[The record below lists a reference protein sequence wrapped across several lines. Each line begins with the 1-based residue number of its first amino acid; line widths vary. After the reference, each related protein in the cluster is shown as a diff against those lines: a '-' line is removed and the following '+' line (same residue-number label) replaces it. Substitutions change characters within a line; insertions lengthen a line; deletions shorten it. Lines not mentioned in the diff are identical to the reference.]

1 MQIKATMGYY
11 FKNLC
16 FDTLKTLIKSLC
28 CGGFVYIVWYLCASI
43 ETMVTASQGLRILDP
58 GFVNVWCLG
67 NMSDNME
74 LIRVLKKEKITITTP
89 LEQQLTTLNTQIV
102 GKNKMPSNL

>member
-1 MQIKATMGYY
+1 MLIKATMGYY

-28 CGGFVYIVWYLCASI
+28 CGGFVYIVWYLCASS
-43 ETMVTASQGLRILDP
+43 ETMVTASRGLRILDL

-67 NMSDNME
+67 NMSDE
-74 LIRVLKKEKITITTP
+74 HGTDPRSKKRENNNNNTFRATIN
-89 LEQQLTTLNTQIV
+89 NT
-102 GKNKMPSNL
+102 